1 MSERD
6 KSPSLSV
13 GQAAALVGVMVGSV
27 LFALQAVAQDSPSEV
42 EPSQGDPG
50 SGIVAQQAPK
60 GPAPG
65 PASSFDEL
73 NSAATD
79 LNDALAGARAKLT
92 ELQAATELTAMAA
105 DLRDQLEASRQENN
119 RLAASLAEAQSERS
133 ALLARRQEA
142 EDRISRLSVGADDS
156 QIEIANLRQELEVS
170 RGEIDVAN
178 AARANAEAQVEAM
191 EEELEL
197 ADGEVARLQNQIGE
211 LEEALSSTRDKLQT
225 ANAAAGNAQSERD
238 SANNE
243 LNRIRTQIAA
253 MLRSALLGV
262 TLASDEEAPL
272 PEDVADLNLDVLE
285 GEYEAVRAS
294 NIRLMPTADS
304 ERIGWAKRGETVLV
318 TGKVVGRNWYR
329 VETVEGIEGFIFGDL
344 IRPKAA

>member
-1 MSERD
+1 MSVRG
-6 KSPSLSV
+6 KSLSLSV
-13 GQAAALVGVMVGSV
+13 GQTAALVGAMLGSV
-27 LFALQAVAQDSPSEV
+27 LFTLQAVAQTSPSKV

-50 SGIVAQQAPK
+50 TGIVTQQPQR
-60 GPAPG
+60 GGTPG
-65 PASSFDEL
+65 AASSFEEL

-79 LNDALAGARAKLT
+79 LNDALAGARAKLN

-133 ALLARRQEA
+133 ALLAKQQEA
-142 EDRISRLSVGADDS
+142 EDRISRLTSGADDS
-156 QIEIANLRQELEVS
+156 VVEITNLRQQLDAS
-170 RGEIDVAN
+170 REEIDVAN

-191 EEELEL
+191 EEELQL
-197 ADGEVARLQNQIGE
+197 ADGEVARLQNQIAE
-211 LEEALSSTRDKLQT
+211 LEEALSNTRGKLQT
-225 ANAAAGNAQSERD
+225 ANAAAGNAQQERD

-253 MLRSALLGV
+253 MLRSTLLGV
-262 TLASDEEAPL
+262 ELAADEEAPL
-272 PEDVADLNLDVLE
+272 PDDVADLNYDVVE

-294 NIRLMPTADS
+294 NIRAMPTADS
-304 ERIGWAKRGETVLV
+304 DRVGWAKRGETVLV

-329 VETVEGIEGFIFGDL
+329 VETFEGVEGFIFGDL